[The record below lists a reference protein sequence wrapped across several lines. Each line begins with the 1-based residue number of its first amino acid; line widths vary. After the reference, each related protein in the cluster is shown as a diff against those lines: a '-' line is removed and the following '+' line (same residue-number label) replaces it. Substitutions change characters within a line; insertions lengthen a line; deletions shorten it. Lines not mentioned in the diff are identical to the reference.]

1 MSEFSL
7 HEATISDV
15 HAVMASGKLTAR
27 RLVERCLERIKAF
40 DADGPALNAVI
51 AVNPDALRIADELD
65 AKFRQSG
72 PVGPLHGIP
81 MLLKD
86 NVNTKDMPT
95 TAGSASLKGYVPSA
109 DATIVRKLH
118 AAGAIILAKTNLHEF
133 AVWGETVSSLGGQT
147 RNPYDLSRTPGGS
160 SGGTGAGL
168 AANYAILGIGT
179 DTVNSIRS
187 PASAN
192 CLVGLRPTVGLV
204 SRSGIVPYS
213 SVQDTAGP
221 MARTV
226 TDAAKLLNVL
236 AGADADD
243 PATAESAGH
252 VDPDY
257 TRYLTTDGL
266 KNARIGVLETFF
278 GTAGEHQDV
287 NRVVRGVIARLV
299 QEGVTVVP
307 VHDPA
312 LHVNTLLSEVS
323 VHLYDLKPDLNGYL
337 ANSVPRPPVGSLEEI
352 LASGRFS
359 PNIAEELRR
368 SVELDRDSTDYAER
382 LSRRSKLRDR
392 VQDILNEYDLD
403 ALLFPH
409 QQRLVVPIGARQIER
424 NGALAS
430 VTGFPAIAL
439 SGGFSPP
446 TESAPLGVPV
456 GVELLGRPW
465 DEGRLIRL
473 AYGIEQILQCRVAP
487 ASVPP
492 LRQNGME
499 SG

>member
-1 MSEFSL
+1 MSKFVPD
-7 HEATISDV
+7 EATVSDV
-15 HAVMASGKLTAR
+15 HAAMAAGDLTAR
-27 RLVERCLERIKAF
+27 RLVDAYLERIAAY
-40 DADGPALNAVI
+40 DAGGPALNAVI
-51 AVNPDALRIADELD
+51 ALNPDARASADELD
-65 AKFRQSG
+65 ARFRRSG

-81 MLLKD
+81 VLLKD
-86 NVNTKDMPT
+86 NVNTKNMPT
-95 TAGSASLKGYVPSA
+95 TAGSVSLKGYTPST
-109 DATIVRKLH
+109 DAAIVRKLQ

-168 AANYAILGIGT
+168 AANYAMLGIGT

-192 CLVGLRPTVGLV
+192 CIVGLRPTVGLV
-204 SRSGIVPYS
+204 SRSGIIPYS

-226 TDAAKLLNVL
+226 TDVAKMLNVL

-243 PATAESAGH
+243 PVTAGSAGH
-252 VDPDY
+252 IDPDY
-257 TRYLTTDGL
+257 TRHLAGGAL
-266 KNARIGVLETFF
+266 KVARIGVLETLF
-278 GTAGEHQDV
+278 GAADEHQDV
-287 NRVVRGVIARLV
+287 NKVIRDAIARLAR
-299 QEGVTVVP
+299 EGMTIVP

-312 LHVNTLLSEVS
+312 LRADALVSDVS

-337 ANSVPRPPVGSLEEI
+337 SKSVPRAPAGSLEAI
-352 LASGRFS
+352 MASGQFS
-359 PNIAEELRR
+359 PSIAEELRKAA
-368 SVELDRDSTDYAER
+368 ELDRAADYAER
-382 LSRRSKLRDR
+382 LSRQAKLRDR
-392 VQDILNEYDLD
+392 VLAILNENNLD

-409 QQRLVVPIGARQIER
+409 QQRLVVPIGSRQIER

-430 VTGFPAIAL
+430 VTGFPAITL
-439 SGGFSPP
+439 PGGFSGP

-465 DEGRLIRL
+465 DEGRLIGL
-473 AYGIEQILQCRVAP
+473 AYGIEQVLRCRVAP

-492 LRQNGME
+492 LR
-499 SG
+499 

>member
-1 MSEFSL
+1 MSEFVL
-7 HEATISDV
+7 HEATVADV
-15 HAVMASGKLTAR
+15 HAAMAAGRLTAR
-27 RLVERCLERIKAF
+27 RLVEMYQARIAAF
-40 DADGPALNAVI
+40 DAKGPALNAII
-51 AVNPDALRIADELD
+51 ALNPHALAIADELD
-65 AKFRQSG
+65 ARFRRSG

-81 MLLKD
+81 VLLKD
-86 NVNTKDMPT
+86 NVNTRDMPT
-95 TAGSASLKGYVPSA
+95 TAGSVSLEGYVPSA
-109 DATIVRKLH
+109 DATIVRRLQ
-118 AAGAIILAKTNLHEF
+118 AAGAIVLAKANLHEF

-168 AANYAILGIGT
+168 AANYAILGVGT

-204 SRSGIVPYS
+204 SRSGIIPYS

-226 TDAAKLLNVL
+226 ADAAKMLNVL
-236 AGADADD
+236 AGSDADD
-243 PATAESAGH
+243 PVTARSAGH
-252 VDPDY
+252 IDADY
-257 TRYLTTDGL
+257 TRHLTADRL
-266 KNARIGVLETFF
+266 KTARIGVLETFF
-278 GTAGEHQDV
+278 GTTDEHQDV
-287 NRVVRGVIARLV
+287 NDVVRGVIARIER
-299 QEGVTVVP
+299 EGGTIVP
-307 VHDPA
+307 VRDSA
-312 LHVNTLLSEVS
+312 LRADMLVSEVS
-323 VHLYDLKPDLNGYL
+323 VHLYDLKPDLNSYL
-337 ANSVPRPPVGSLEEI
+337 SSSMPRAPAESLEAI

-359 PNIAEELRR
+359 PGIAEELRKA
-368 SVELDRDSTDYAER
+368 VELDRNSADYAER
-382 LSRRSKLRDR
+382 LSGQSKLRDR
-392 VQDILNEYDLD
+392 VLRILNEHDLD

-439 SGGFSPP
+439 PGGFSPP
-446 TESAPLGVPV
+446 TASAPLGVPV

-465 DEGRLIRL
+465 DEGRLIGL
-473 AYGIEQILQCRVAP
+473 AYGIEQILSCRVAP

-492 LRQNGME
+492 LH
-499 SG
+499 

>member
-1 MSEFSL
+1 MSKFVLE
-7 HEATISDV
+7 EATVSDV
-15 HAVMASGKLTAR
+15 HAAMAAGDLTAR
-27 RLVERCLERIKAF
+27 RLVDMYLERIAAY
-40 DADGPALNAVI
+40 DAQGPALNAVI
-51 AVNPDALRIADELD
+51 APNPDARAIADELD
-65 AKFRQSG
+65 ARFRRSG

-81 MLLKD
+81 VLLKD
-86 NVNTKDMPT
+86 NVNTRNMPT
-95 TAGSASLKGYVPSA
+95 TAGSVSLKGYTPA
-109 DATIVRKLH
+109 TDAAIVRRLQ

-168 AANYAILGIGT
+168 AANYAVLGIGT

-192 CLVGLRPTVGLV
+192 CIVGLRPTVGLV

-226 TDAAKLLNVL
+226 TDVAKMLNVL

-243 PATAESAGH
+243 AATVESAGH

-257 TRYLTTDGL
+257 TRHLAADAL
-266 KNARIGVLETFF
+266 KTARIGVLETFF
-278 GTAGEHQDV
+278 GTADEHHEV
-287 NRVVRGVIARLV
+287 NRVVRDVIARIAR
-299 QEGVTVVP
+299 EGASVIP
-307 VHDPA
+307 VRDPA
-312 LHVNTLLSEVS
+312 FQVNTLLSEIS
-323 VHLYDLKPDLNGYL
+323 VYLYDLKPDLNGYL
-337 ANSVPRPPVGSLEEI
+337 SRSVPRPPVGSLEEI
-352 LASGRFS
+352 VASGQFS

-368 SVELDRDSTDYAER
+368 SVELDRDSADYAER
-382 LSRRSKLRDR
+382 LSRRQALRGR
-392 VQDILNEYDLD
+392 VQDILDEHDLD

-409 QQRLVVPIGARQIER
+409 QQRLVVPIGCRQIER

-439 SGGFSPP
+439 PGGFSRP

-465 DEGRLIRL
+465 DEGRLIGL
-473 AYGIEQILQCRVAP
+473 AYGIEQVLRCRKAP
-487 ASVPP
+487 ASISP
-492 LRQNGME
+492 LR
-499 SG
+499 